1 MRQKTAKCYLIE
13 VFHVQKNGKYNK
25 LANKSKEG
33 RNRNKHPKKKKNRF
47 AKNKNKKSRK
57 WRKGVKKIAKNIY
70 KKTQH

>member
-33 RNRNKHPKKKKNRF
+33 RNRNKHPKKKKTDLQ
-47 AKNKNKKSRK
+47 KIKIKKVESEEK
-57 WRKGVKKIAKNIY
+57 V
-70 KKTQH
+70 

>member
-33 RNRNKHPKKKKNRF
+33 RNRNKHPKKKK
-47 AKNKNKKSRK
+47 KTDLQKIKIKKVESEEK
-57 WRKGVKKIAKNIY
+57 V
-70 KKTQH
+70 